1 MPKQTNRRCRNGRAL
16 LRSATAMGEEV
27 MRSREYRARVAALTV
42 LQAGACARL
51 LRAHGRGPHADN
63 LEAAVNEVTE
73 ILARHLG
80 SRTLTAA
87 MDWASDQLWAHAEAE
102 AGPPQTERV
111 H

>member
-1 MPKQTNRRCRNGRAL
+1 
-16 LRSATAMGEEV
+16 

-63 LEAAVNEVTE
+63 LEAAVNEVTV

>member
-1 MPKQTNRRCRNGRAL
+1 
-16 LRSATAMGEEV
+16 MGEEV

-102 AGPPQTERV
+102 AGPPATERV